1 MLARFRSIIAGLIA
15 FALTGAVILDYQAL
29 AGLPMLS

>member
-1 MLARFRSIIAGLIA
+1 MLARFRSFIAGLVA
-15 FALTGAVILDYQAL
+15 FALTGILVLNYQAL